1 MPLKGGRT
9 LYGLAV
15 GILMLDTRFPRL
27 PGDVGNAETWPFPVQ
42 YAVVRGAQ
50 QDRIMGPKPD
60 PTLLAP
66 FIDEARELER
76 LGVRAITTSCGFLA
90 IFQRELQAEVHVP
103 VLTSALLQVP
113 FASRVIGPGKKVGI
127 LTERPNLTD
136 RHFEGVG
143 WSARDIPVVVT
154 AMPEGAVFPTVF
166 IDNAV
171 EADLAV
177 LEREMI
183 EVATRCVRENPDLG
197 ALVLECTNFV
207 PFGDLMR
214 RATGLPVYD
223 LYTLVMQSYLSTV
236 GRDFTP
242 RVDGEDVHGRA

>member
-1 MPLKGGRT
+1 VPLTGGRT
-9 LYGLAV
+9 LYGLAL

-27 PGDVGNAETWPFPVQ
+27 PGDVGNAETWPFAVH
-42 YAVVRGAQ
+42 YSVVRGAQ
-50 QDRIMGPKPD
+50 QDRIMGPTPD
-60 PTLLAP
+60 PTMLAP
-66 FIDEARELER
+66 FVDAARELER

-90 IFQRELQAEVHVP
+90 IFQRELQASVNVP

-113 FASRVIGPGKKVGI
+113 LVSRLLGPGKRVGV

-143 WSARDIPVVVT
+143 WSSREIPVVVA

-166 IDNAV
+166 IDNKS
-171 EADLAV
+171 EADEAI

-183 EVATRCVRENPDLG
+183 ALATGCVRENPDVG

-207 PFGDLMR
+207 PFANAMR

-223 LYTLVMQSYLSTV
+223 LYTLVMQTYLGTI
-236 GRDFTP
+236 GRDF
-242 RVDGEDVHGRA
+242 DAEAG